1 MTTDLSASAIGG
13 VNAGTIDSAVGASGG
28 PENAYEKL
36 SREVHQM
43 QITGAIHTDW
53 LENPKGFLLK
63 PDFKR
68 KAQHVG
74 AGGKKLNSSRLLR
87 LHLPGNTY
95 RVRWFV
101 LDGMILRYFKT
112 STEEQELGAIHLTSV
127 NAVLPS
133 SVADA
138 PEHALDLVCADRIYT
153 IAGND
158 REDMVRWATVLTL
171 VLRGEYKP
179 KLMLRPESSIIR
191 GSSVIP
197 RPSAARKTALTQGSR
212 FTDANGMRM
221 TGTLTGGLGDNSD
234 SKSQGDDDV
243 KEKIITVTF
252 DQPGPLNLI
261 LRGTVDDEVMVCG
274 FLEGMGPGGELGPAE
289 ASGVIRVGDL
299 LISINNH
306 YFTNIEFQ
314 QAVDLIRAAERPLTL
329 RFSRIDFTTAPPAD
343 TTRVAEG
350 WVLSKEPSAHRY
362 RVRMLQLHGD
372 KLKLYKPSMQGGRV
386 DEPCLVIRMEQVTD
400 IRPTNDTRE
409 VVTAFTQC
417 HPKQWG
423 ITLEGSQSIFTF
435 YTKCREDM
443 VQWIDLLK
451 NSPLFSP
458 KAKRLSIPVHPVAVV
473 EFDPILEPKVV
484 LQDDVGKIGD
494 FLPTFVCHYFL
505 LLEDGKI
512 MYYVNADSAATR
524 TRPIGVL
531 RCDNIMSIVPSQV
544 TDDTADTAVDGDSSC
559 VTPSITGGTK
569 EKMMPWRLELE
580 ILAQSSVQKYR
591 RPFVMCFATQEK
603 MMKWGIAVSKEAKRL
618 TGQEYDL
625 SSISR
630 RASRSDSQT
639 YAPRNSETP
648 MTRPTISRL
657 ISNPSKYIDPN
668 VQESLRL
675 YHSLKDVTLKAAT
688 RGWFFVKKTQSV
700 GMSAYHPRFLV
711 LIDNKLMLFKYEVLE
726 EESLHSYA
734 SMLDLRNVK
743 DVREAE
749 SGFMENL
756 DFTIQLTTAGDIAWM
771 LVAESYEQKEAWLS
785 ALIWLSD
792 YYYRPADSTA
802 ATNDVKRM
810 VLNTAG
816 LMMSIPESKGSNSIA
831 SQDVNLKE
839 ADRLAVAGIAK
850 ERQSTTHTGVGTLLT
865 ADYTG
870 IGGEIQIAGKKVFA
884 AISSGIFRYYDSQS
898 DYESEWGDAIDA
910 ISLKEIEEVHSDG
923 LDLGSF
929 VVKVKGEKEVRLV
942 AESAKLAKRWML
954 VICCC
959 GDLVLK
965 KAPHADYWVSTRP
978 KEAWIWKLDRLYQVF
993 RRRYISLRNH
1003 QLIFYTEEGGR
1014 MLGMISLP
1022 CIFHLQVS
1030 KVWTRS
1036 KDEADFYQLEVS
1048 FAVPTAAEESSRTDQ
1063 IGDFYAFL
1071 LAFDTEEQLKEWA
1084 HAIYDCCTNSMS
1096 LKGNATLSPLG
1107 EIQVLPKELLKTST
1121 FDHSDDE
1128 FFATPGLPIGPIVP
1142 SKRPVSDLAVS
1153 ASEFSSSGWL
1163 YYRTS
1168 KEERLRLRYFMQ
1180 WGYELSI
1187 YKHEVLV
1194 DEATAIR
1201 YGVID
1206 CRALVDVRFAYIN
1219 SPENAVELIL
1229 GSVTSVIIIPRT
1241 DQEAVMWRNSLLG
1254 VKRAYDQL
1262 ESGKNKE
1269 DTFGTGVFISRGV
1282 TFSTHKDN
1290 EELLRLQIES
1300 AVIYSSNLQDWDGRK
1315 WIPKYFVLTSSRVLM
1330 MSLALHMYDEEPDIL
1345 GSFAI
1350 KDIVEVRACDEKEEA
1365 ETSNCKS
1372 ACVITLRPQ
1381 INATKEVIQTVPDRM
1396 IVKCDSIDHCLEWMR
1411 LLCSTNGKLELK
1423 KNAATGYWGS
1433 VNRIASL
1440 FRHQSFLATA
1450 PLSAV
1455 IATANSGAGIAS
1467 QEGERTRRMTRQ
1479 DAARKR
1485 TSELIMNRKS
1495 MMGHS

>member
-1 MTTDLSASAIGG
+1 MATDLSASAIGG
-13 VNAGTIDSAVGASGG
+13 VSAGAGDSAVGASGG

-87 LHLPGNTY
+87 LHLPGNSY

-153 IAGND
+153 VAGND

-197 RPSAARKTALTQGSR
+197 RPSAVARKTAMTQASR

-221 TGTLTGGLGDNSD
+221 TGTLMGDGD

-274 FLEGMGPGGELGPAE
+274 FQDGTGPGGELGPAE
-289 ASGVIRVGDL
+289 ASGVIR
-299 LISINNH
+299 
-306 YFTNIEFQ
+306 
-314 QAVDLIRAAERPLTL
+314 AVDLIRAAGRPLTL
-329 RFSRIDFTTAPPAD
+329 RFSRIDFNTAPPTD

-362 RVRMLQLHGD
+362 RIRMLQLQGD

-386 DEPCLVIRMEQVTD
+386 DEPCLVIRMEQVMD

-423 ITLEGSQSIFTF
+423 VTLEGSQSIFTF
-435 YTKCREDM
+435 YAKNREDM
-443 VQWIDLLK
+443 VQWVDLLK
-451 NSPLFSP
+451 NSPLFSS
-458 KAKRLSIPVHPVAVV
+458 KATRLSIPVHPVAVV
-473 EFDPILEPKVV
+473 EFDPVLEPKVV
-484 LQDDVGKIGD
+484 LQDDVGKLGD
-494 FLPTFVCHYFL
+494 LLPTFSCHCFL
-505 LLEDGKI
+505 LLEDGKM
-512 MYYVNADSAATR
+512 MYYVNADSASTR
-524 TRPIGVL
+524 TRPIGTI
-531 RCDNIMSIVPSQV
+531 RCDNIVSIVPSQV
-544 TDDTADTAVDGDSSC
+544 TDDSMYGDDSNSETSSIGG
-559 VTPSITGGTK
+559 IT
-569 EKMMPWRLELE
+569 EEMMPWRLELG
-580 ILAQSSVQKYR
+580 ILVQGSAQKYR
-591 RPFVMCFATQEK
+591 RPFIMCFATQEK
-603 MMKWGIAVSKEAKRL
+603 MMKWGIAIGKEAKRL

-630 RASRSDSQT
+630 RASRSNSQT
-639 YAPRNSETP
+639 YAPRHSETP

-668 VQESLRL
+668 VQESSRL
-675 YHSLKDVTLKAAT
+675 YRSLKDVTLKSAT
-688 RGWFFVKKTQSV
+688 RGWFFVKKPRSA
-700 GMSAYHPRFLV
+700 GLSAYHPRFLV
-711 LIDNKLMLFKYEVLE
+711 LIDNQLMFFKYEVLE

-734 SMLDLRNVK
+734 SMLDLRTIK

-749 SGFMENL
+749 SGFQENL
-756 DFTIQLTTAGDIAWM
+756 DFTIQLTTADDIVWL
-771 LVAESYEQKEAWLS
+771 LVAESYAQKEAWLS

-792 YYYRPADSTA
+792 YYYRPGDSDDGITTA
-802 ATNDVKRM
+802 MTDVKRIA
-810 VLNTAG
+810 LNTAG
-816 LMMSIPESKGSNSIA
+816 IMTSIPESEGSNSIT
-831 SQDVNLKE
+831 SQDVDPKE
-839 ADRLAVAGIAK
+839 ADRLAAAGIAK
-850 ERQSTTHTGVGTLLT
+850 ERLSTTGLGAMLT
-865 ADYTG
+865 DDFTG
-870 IGGEIQIAGKKVFA
+870 IGGEIQIAGKRVFA
-884 AISSGIFRYYDSQS
+884 AISSGVFRYYDSQS

-954 VICCC
+954 VMCCC

-965 KAPHADYWVSTRP
+965 KAPHADYWASTKP

-993 RRRYISLRNH
+993 RRRYFSLRNH
-1003 QLIFYTEEGGR
+1003 QLIFYTEQGGR

-1022 CIFHLQVS
+1022 CIFHLQMS

-1071 LAFDTEEQLKEWA
+1071 LAFDTEDQLKEWA
-1084 HAIYDCCTNSMS
+1084 NAIYDCCTNSMS

-1107 EIQVLPKELLKTST
+1107 DIQVLPKELLKTST
-1121 FDHSDDE
+1121 FDHSDDA
-1128 FFATPGLPIGPIVP
+1128 FFKTAGLPIGLTVP
-1142 SKRPVSDLAVS
+1142 SKRPVPDAAVS

-1168 KEERLRLRYFMQ
+1168 KEERIRLRYFMQ

-1187 YKHEVLV
+1187 YKHEVLA

-1206 CRALVDVRFAYIN
+1206 CRALMDVRFAYIN

-1229 GSVTSVIIIPRT
+1229 GSETSVIIIPRT
-1241 DQEAVMWRNSLLG
+1241 DQEAVMWRNSLLD
-1254 VKRAYDQL
+1254 VKRAYGQL

-1269 DTFGTGVFISRGV
+1269 DTFGTGVFISRGS

-1300 AVIYSSNLQDWDGRK
+1300 TVIYSSNLQDWDGRN

-1330 MSLALHMYDEEPDIL
+1330 MSLALHLYDEEPDIL
-1345 GSFAI
+1345 GSFST
-1350 KDIVEVRACDEKEEA
+1350 KDIVEVRACNEKEET
-1365 ETSNCKS
+1365 ETGNCKS

-1381 INATKEVIQTVPDRM
+1381 SSASGDAIQTVPDRM

-1411 LLCSTNGKLELK
+1411 LLCSSNGKLELK

-1440 FRHQSFLATA
+1440 SRHQSFLATT
-1450 PLSAV
+1450 PLSAA
-1455 IATANSGAGIAS
+1455 IAAANSGSGAS
-1467 QEGERTRRMTRQ
+1467 APGGERTRRMTRQ

-1495 MMGHS
+1495 MMGM

>member
-1 MTTDLSASAIGG
+1 MATDLSASAIGG
-13 VNAGTIDSAVGASGG
+13 VSAGAGDSAVGASGG

-87 LHLPGNTY
+87 LHLPGNSY

-153 IAGND
+153 VAGND

-197 RPSAARKTALTQGSR
+197 RPSAVARKTAMTQASR

-221 TGTLTGGLGDNSD
+221 TGTLMGDGD

-274 FLEGMGPGGELGPAE
+274 FQDGTGPGGELGPAE
-289 ASGVIRVGDL
+289 ASGVIR
-299 LISINNH
+299 
-306 YFTNIEFQ
+306 
-314 QAVDLIRAAERPLTL
+314 AVDLIRAAGRPLTL
-329 RFSRIDFTTAPPAD
+329 RFSRIDFNTAPPTD

-362 RVRMLQLHGD
+362 RIRMLQLQGD

-423 ITLEGSQSIFTF
+423 VTLEGSQSIFTF
-435 YTKCREDM
+435 YTKNREDM
-443 VQWIDLLK
+443 VQWVDLLK
-451 NSPLFSP
+451 NSPLFSS
-458 KAKRLSIPVHPVAVV
+458 KATRLSIPVHPVAVV
-473 EFDPILEPKVV
+473 EFDPVLEPKVV
-484 LQDDVGKIGD
+484 LQDDVGKLGD
-494 FLPTFVCHYFL
+494 LLPTFSCHCFL
-505 LLEDGKI
+505 LLEDGKM
-512 MYYVNADSAATR
+512 MYYVNADSASTR
-524 TRPIGVL
+524 TRPIGTI
-531 RCDNIMSIVPSQV
+531 RCDNIVSIVPSQV
-544 TDDTADTAVDGDSSC
+544 TDDSMYGDDSNSETSS
-559 VTPSITGGTK
+559 IGGIP
-569 EKMMPWRLELE
+569 EEMMPWRLELG
-580 ILAQSSVQKYR
+580 ILVQGSAQKYR
-591 RPFVMCFATQEK
+591 RPFIMCFATQEK
-603 MMKWGIAVSKEAKRL
+603 MMKWGIAIGKEAKRL

-630 RASRSDSQT
+630 RASRSNSQT
-639 YAPRNSETP
+639 YAPRHSETP

-668 VQESLRL
+668 VQESSRL
-675 YHSLKDVTLKAAT
+675 YRSLKDVTLKSAT
-688 RGWFFVKKTQSV
+688 RGWFFVKKPRSA
-700 GMSAYHPRFLV
+700 GLSAYHPRFLV
-711 LIDNKLMLFKYEVLE
+711 LIDNQLMFFKYEVLE

-734 SMLDLRNVK
+734 SMLDLRTIK

-749 SGFMENL
+749 SGFQENL
-756 DFTIQLTTAGDIAWM
+756 DFTIQLTTADDIVWL
-771 LVAESYEQKEAWLS
+771 LVAESYAQKEAWLS

-792 YYYRPADSTA
+792 YYYRPGDSDDGITTA
-802 ATNDVKRM
+802 MTDVKRIA
-810 VLNTAG
+810 LNTAG
-816 LMMSIPESKGSNSIA
+816 IMTSIPESEGSNSIT
-831 SQDVNLKE
+831 SQDVDPKE
-839 ADRLAVAGIAK
+839 ADRLAAAGIAK
-850 ERQSTTHTGVGTLLT
+850 ERLSTTGLGAMLT
-865 ADYTG
+865 DDFTG
-870 IGGEIQIAGKKVFA
+870 IGGEIQIAGRRVFA
-884 AISSGIFRYYDSQS
+884 AISSGVFRYYDSQS

-954 VICCC
+954 VMCCC

-965 KAPHADYWVSTRP
+965 KAPHADYWASTKP

-993 RRRYISLRNH
+993 RRRYFSLRNH
-1003 QLIFYTEEGGR
+1003 QLIFFTEQGGR

-1022 CIFHLQVS
+1022 CIFHLQMS

-1071 LAFDTEEQLKEWA
+1071 LAFDTEDQLKEWA
-1084 HAIYDCCTNSMS
+1084 NAIYDCCTNSMS

-1107 EIQVLPKELLKTST
+1107 DIQVLPKELLKTST
-1121 FDHSDDE
+1121 FDHSDDA
-1128 FFATPGLPIGPIVP
+1128 FFKTAGLPIGLTVP
-1142 SKRPVSDLAVS
+1142 SKRPVPDAAVS

-1168 KEERLRLRYFMQ
+1168 KEERIRLRYFMQ

-1187 YKHEVLV
+1187 YKHEVLA

-1229 GSVTSVIIIPRT
+1229 GSETSVIIIPRT
-1241 DQEAVMWRNSLLG
+1241 DQEAVMWRNSLLD
-1254 VKRAYDQL
+1254 VKRAYGQL

-1269 DTFGTGVFISRGV
+1269 DTFGTGVFISRGS

-1300 AVIYSSNLQDWDGRK
+1300 TVIYSSNLQDWDGRN

-1330 MSLALHMYDEEPDIL
+1330 MSLALHLYDEEPDIL
-1345 GSFAI
+1345 GSFST
-1350 KDIVEVRACDEKEEA
+1350 KDIVEVRACNEKEEA
-1365 ETSNCKS
+1365 ETGNCKS

-1381 INATKEVIQTVPDRM
+1381 SSASGDAIQTVPDRM

-1411 LLCSTNGKLELK
+1411 LLCSSNGKLELK

-1440 FRHQSFLATA
+1440 SRHQSFLATT
-1450 PLSAV
+1450 PLSAA
-1455 IATANSGAGIAS
+1455 IAAANSGSGAS
-1467 QEGERTRRMTRQ
+1467 APGGERTRRMTRQ

-1495 MMGHS
+1495 MMGICTDQYDILSM

>member
-1 MTTDLSASAIGG
+1 MATDLSASAIGG
-13 VNAGTIDSAVGASGG
+13 VSAGAGDSAVGASGG

-87 LHLPGNTY
+87 LHLPGNSY

-153 IAGND
+153 VAGND

-197 RPSAARKTALTQGSR
+197 RPSAVARKTAMTQASR

-221 TGTLTGGLGDNSD
+221 TGTLMGDGD

-274 FLEGMGPGGELGPAE
+274 FQDGTGPGGELGPAE

-314 QAVDLIRAAERPLTL
+314 QAVDLIRAAGRPLTL
-329 RFSRIDFTTAPPAD
+329 RFSRIDFNTAPPTD

-362 RVRMLQLHGD
+362 RIRMLQLQGD
-372 KLKLYKPSMQGGRV
+372 KLKLYKPSMQGGKV

-423 ITLEGSQSIFTF
+423 VTLEGSQSIFTF
-435 YTKCREDM
+435 YAKNREDM
-443 VQWIDLLK
+443 VQWVDLLK
-451 NSPLFSP
+451 NSPLFSS
-458 KAKRLSIPVHPVAVV
+458 KATRLSIPVHPVAVV
-473 EFDPILEPKVV
+473 EFDPVLEPKVV
-484 LQDDVGKIGD
+484 LQDDVGKLGD
-494 FLPTFVCHYFL
+494 LLPTFSCHCFL
-505 LLEDGKI
+505 LLEDGKM
-512 MYYVNADSAATR
+512 MYYVNADSASTR
-524 TRPIGVL
+524 TRPIGTI
-531 RCDNIMSIVPSQV
+531 RCDNIVSIVPSQV
-544 TDDTADTAVDGDSSC
+544 TDDSMYGDDSNSETSSIGG
-559 VTPSITGGTK
+559 IT
-569 EKMMPWRLELE
+569 EEMMPWRLELG
-580 ILAQSSVQKYR
+580 ILVQGSAQKYR
-591 RPFVMCFATQEK
+591 RPFIMCFATQEK
-603 MMKWGIAVSKEAKRL
+603 MMKWGIAIGKEAKRL

-630 RASRSDSQT
+630 RASRSNSQT
-639 YAPRNSETP
+639 YAPRHSETP

-668 VQESLRL
+668 VQESSRL
-675 YHSLKDVTLKAAT
+675 YRSLKDVTLKSAT
-688 RGWFFVKKTQSV
+688 RGWFFVKKPRSA
-700 GMSAYHPRFLV
+700 GLSAYHPRFLV
-711 LIDNKLMLFKYEVLE
+711 LIDNQLMFFKYEVLE

-734 SMLDLRNVK
+734 SMLDLRTIK

-749 SGFMENL
+749 SGFQENL
-756 DFTIQLTTAGDIAWM
+756 DFTIQLTTADDIVWL
-771 LVAESYEQKEAWLS
+771 LVAESYAQKEAWLS

-792 YYYRPADSTA
+792 YYYRPGDSDDGITTA
-802 ATNDVKRM
+802 MTDVKRIA
-810 VLNTAG
+810 LNTAG
-816 LMMSIPESKGSNSIA
+816 IMTSIPESEGSNSIT
-831 SQDVNLKE
+831 SQDVDPKE
-839 ADRLAVAGIAK
+839 ADRLAAAGMAK
-850 ERQSTTHTGVGTLLT
+850 ERLSTTGLGAMLT
-865 ADYTG
+865 DDFTG
-870 IGGEIQIAGKKVFA
+870 IGGEIQIAGRRVFA
-884 AISSGIFRYYDSQS
+884 AISSGVFRYYDSQS

-954 VICCC
+954 VMCCC

-965 KAPHADYWVSTRP
+965 KAPHADYWASTKP

-993 RRRYISLRNH
+993 RRRYFSLRNH
-1003 QLIFYTEEGGR
+1003 QLIFYTEQGGR

-1022 CIFHLQVS
+1022 CIFHLQMS

-1071 LAFDTEEQLKEWA
+1071 LAFDTEDQLKEWA
-1084 HAIYDCCTNSMS
+1084 NAIYDCCTNSMS

-1107 EIQVLPKELLKTST
+1107 DIQVLPKELLKTST
-1121 FDHSDDE
+1121 FDHSDDA
-1128 FFATPGLPIGPIVP
+1128 FFKTAGLPIGLTVP
-1142 SKRPVSDLAVS
+1142 SKRPVPDAAVS

-1168 KEERLRLRYFMQ
+1168 KEERIRLRYFMQ

-1187 YKHEVLV
+1187 YKHEVLA

-1229 GSVTSVIIIPRT
+1229 GSETSVIIIPRT
-1241 DQEAVMWRNSLLG
+1241 DQEAVMWRNSLLD
-1254 VKRAYDQL
+1254 VKRAYGQL

-1269 DTFGTGVFISRGV
+1269 DTFGTGVFISRGS

-1300 AVIYSSNLQDWDGRK
+1300 TVIYSSNLQDWDGRN

-1330 MSLALHMYDEEPDIL
+1330 MSLALHLYDEEPDIL
-1345 GSFAI
+1345 GSFST
-1350 KDIVEVRACDEKEEA
+1350 KDIVEVRACNEKEEA
-1365 ETSNCKS
+1365 ETGNCKS

-1381 INATKEVIQTVPDRM
+1381 SSASGDAIQTVPDRM

-1411 LLCSTNGKLELK
+1411 LLCSSNGKLELK

-1440 FRHQSFLATA
+1440 SRHQSFLATT
-1450 PLSAV
+1450 PLSAA
-1455 IATANSGAGIAS
+1455 IAAANSGSGAS
-1467 QEGERTRRMTRQ
+1467 APGGERTRRMTRQ

-1495 MMGHS
+1495 MMGM

>member
-1 MTTDLSASAIGG
+1 MATDLSASAIGG
-13 VNAGTIDSAVGASGG
+13 VSAGAGDSAVGASGG

-153 IAGND
+153 VAGND

-179 KLMLRPESSIIR
+179 KLMLRPESAIIR

-197 RPSAARKTALTQGSR
+197 RPSAVARKTAMTQGSR

-221 TGTLTGGLGDNSD
+221 TGTLTGGMGDGD
-234 SKSQGDDDV
+234 SKSQGDDDL

-274 FLEGMGPGGELGPAE
+274 FQDGAGHGGELGPAE

-314 QAVDLIRAAERPLTL
+314 QAVELIRATGRPLTL
-329 RFSRIDFTTAPPAD
+329 RFSRVDFHTAPPAD

-362 RVRMLQLHGD
+362 RIRMLQLQGD

-423 ITLEGSQSIFTF
+423 VTLEGSQSIFTF
-435 YTKCREDM
+435 YTKNRDDM
-443 VQWIDLLK
+443 VQWVDLLK
-451 NSPLFSP
+451 NSPLFSS
-458 KAKRLSIPVHPVAVV
+458 KATRLSIPVHPVTVV
-473 EFDPILEPKVV
+473 EFDPVLEPKVV
-484 LQDDVGKIGD
+484 LQDDVGKLGD
-494 FLPTFVCHYFL
+494 LLPTFSCHNFL
-505 LLEDGKI
+505 LLEDGKM
-512 MYYVNADSAATR
+512 MYYVNAESAATR
-524 TRPIGVL
+524 TRPIGVI
-531 RCDNIMSIVPSQV
+531 RCDNIVSIIPSQV
-544 TDDTADTAVDGDSSC
+544 TDDTVSDDDSNSDTLSSAGG
-559 VTPSITGGTK
+559 IT
-569 EKMMPWRLELE
+569 EEMMPWRLELG
-580 ILAQSSVQKYR
+580 ILVQGSVQKYR
-591 RPFVMCFATQEK
+591 RPFIMCFVAQEI
-603 MMKWGIAVSKEAKRL
+603 MMKWGIAIGKEAKRL

-630 RASRSDSQT
+630 RASRSNSQT
-639 YAPRNSETP
+639 YAPRHSETP

-657 ISNPSKYIDPN
+657 ISNPSKYIDSKIE
-668 VQESLRL
+668 ESSRL
-675 YHSLKDVTLKAAT
+675 YRSLKDVTLKSAT
-688 RGWFFVKKTQSV
+688 RGWFFVKKPRSV
-700 GMSAYHPRFLV
+700 GLTAYHPRFLV
-711 LIDNKLMLFKYEVLE
+711 LIDNQLMLFKYEVLE

-734 SMLDLRNVK
+734 SMLDLRNIK

-749 SGFMENL
+749 SGFQENL
-756 DFTIQLTTAGDIAWM
+756 DFTIQLTTTDDTVWQ
-771 LVAESYEQKEAWLS
+771 LVAESYAQKEAWLS

-792 YYYRPADSTA
+792 YYYRPADSEEDTTPA
-802 ATNDVKRM
+802 ISDAKRIA
-810 VLNTAG
+810 LNTAG
-816 LMMSIPESKGSNSIA
+816 IMLTIPESEGSNSIT
-831 SQDVNLKE
+831 SQDVDPSE
-839 ADRLAVAGIAK
+839 TDRLAAAGIAK
-850 ERQSTTHTGVGTLLT
+850 ERLSTTGLGAMLT
-865 ADYTG
+865 DDFTG
-870 IGGEIQIAGKKVFA
+870 IGGEIQIAGRRVFA
-884 AISSGIFRYYDSQS
+884 AISSGVFRYYASQS

-954 VICCC
+954 VMCCC
-959 GDLVLK
+959 GDLILK
-965 KAPHADYWVSTRP
+965 KAPHADYWASTKP

-993 RRRYISLRNH
+993 RRRYFSLRNH
-1003 QLIFYTEEGGR
+1003 QLIFYTEQGGR

-1022 CIFHLQVS
+1022 CIFHLQMS

-1071 LAFDTEEQLKEWA
+1071 LAFDTEEQLNEWA
-1084 HAIYDCCTNSMS
+1084 NAIYDCCTNSMS

-1107 EIQVLPKELLKTST
+1107 DIQVLPKELLKTST
-1121 FDHSDDE
+1121 FDHSDDS
-1128 FFATPGLPIGPIVP
+1128 FFKTSGLPIGPTVP
-1142 SKRPVSDLAVS
+1142 SKRPVPDAAVS

-1168 KEERLRLRYFMQ
+1168 NEERIRLRYFMQ

-1187 YKHEVLV
+1187 YKHEVLA

-1229 GSVTSVIIIPRT
+1229 GSETSVIIIPRT
-1241 DQEAVMWRNSLLG
+1241 DQEAVMWRNSLLD
-1254 VKRAYDQL
+1254 VKRAYGQL

-1269 DTFGTGVFISRGV
+1269 DTFGTGVFISRGS

-1300 AVIYSSNLQDWDGRK
+1300 TVIYSSNLQDWDGRK

-1330 MSLALHMYDEEPDIL
+1330 MSLALHLYDEEPDIL
-1345 GSFAI
+1345 GSFAT
-1350 KDIVEVRACDEKEEA
+1350 KDIVEVRACNEKEEA
-1365 ETSNCKS
+1365 ETGNCKS
-1372 ACVITLRPQ
+1372 SCVITLRPQ
-1381 INATKEVIQTVPDRM
+1381 TNAGDVVQVVPDRM

-1411 LLCSTNGKLELK
+1411 LLCSSNGKLELK

-1440 FRHQSFLATA
+1440 SRHQSFLATA
-1450 PLSAV
+1450 PLSAA
-1455 IATANSGAGIAS
+1455 IAAASSGSNAS
-1467 QEGERTRRMTRQ
+1467 SAHGGERTRRMTRQ

-1495 MMGHS
+1495 MMGM

>member
-1 MTTDLSASAIGG
+1 MATDMSASAIGG
-13 VNAGTIDSAVGASGG
+13 VSAGTGDLAAGNSGR

-74 AGGKKLNSSRLLR
+74 AGGKKLNSSRVLR
-87 LHLPGNTY
+87 LHLPGNSY

-153 IAGND
+153 VAGND

-191 GSSVIP
+191 GSSMIP
-197 RPSAARKTALTQGSR
+197 RPSAVARKTALTQASR

-221 TGTLTGGLGDNSD
+221 TGTLIGDGD
-234 SKSQGDDDV
+234 SKNQGDDDV

-252 DQPGPLNLI
+252 DQPGPLHLI

-274 FLEGMGPGGELGPAE
+274 FQDGSGSNELGPAE
-289 ASGVIRVGDL
+289 ASGVIRVGDH

-314 QAVDLIRAAERPLTL
+314 QAVDLIRAAGRPLTL
-329 RFSRIDFTTAPPAD
+329 RFSRVDFQTASSAD
-343 TTRVAEG
+343 TSRVAEG

-362 RVRMLQLHGD
+362 RIRMLQLQDD
-372 KLKLYKPSMQGGRV
+372 KVKLYKPSMQGGRV

-400 IRPTNDTRE
+400 IRPTNDMRE
-409 VVTAFTQC
+409 VVTACTQC

-423 ITLEGSQSIFTF
+423 VTLEGSQSIFTF
-435 YTKCREDM
+435 YTRNRDDM
-443 VQWIDLLK
+443 AQWVDLLK
-451 NSPLFSP
+451 NSPLFSQ
-458 KAKRLSIPVHPVAVV
+458 KSTRLSIPVHPVAVV
-473 EFDPILEPKVV
+473 EFDPVLEPKVV
-484 LQDDVGKIGD
+484 LQDDVGKVGD
-494 FLPTFVCHYFL
+494 LLPTFSRLRFL
-505 LLEDGKI
+505 LLEDGKM
-512 MYYVNADSAATR
+512 MYYVNEKSAATR
-524 TRPIGVL
+524 TRPIGTI
-531 RCDNIMSIVPSQV
+531 RCDNIVSIVPSQV
-544 TDDTADTAVDGDSSC
+544 TEHTSQKSAPTSKI
-559 VTPSITGGTK
+559 PSNEELT
-569 EKMMPWRLELE
+569 EKMMPWRLELG
-580 ILAQSSVQKYR
+580 ILVQTSSQKYR
-591 RPFVMCFATQEK
+591 RPFVMCFSTQEK
-603 MMKWGIAVSKEAKRL
+603 MMKWGVSISKEAKRL

-630 RASRSDSQT
+630 RASRSNSQT
-639 YAPRNSETP
+639 FASRQYETP

-657 ISNPSKYIDPN
+657 ILNPAKYTDPN
-668 VQESLRL
+668 VLESSRL
-675 YHSLKDVTLKAAT
+675 YRSLKDVTLKAAT
-688 RGWFFVKKTQSV
+688 RGWFFVKKPRSV
-700 GMSAYHPRFLV
+700 GLSAYHPRFLV
-711 LIDNKLMLFKYEVLE
+711 LIDNQLMFFKYEVLE

-749 SGFMENL
+749 SGFQENL
-756 DFTIQLTTAGDIAWM
+756 DFSIQLSTANGILWM

-792 YYYRPADSTA
+792 YYYRASDNDDDNTTA
-802 ATNDVKRM
+802 MGDAKRIAQNTTGIM
-810 VLNTAG
+810 VT
-816 LMMSIPESKGSNSIA
+816 IPEFERPDAIS
-831 SQDVNLKE
+831 SQDVESKE
-839 ADRLAVAGIAK
+839 ADRFAAAG
-850 ERQSTTHTGVGTLLT
+850 LT
-865 ADYTG
+865 KDRMSITNFGAMLSDDFTG
-870 IGGEIQIAGKKVFA
+870 IGGEIQIAGKRVYA
-884 AISSGIFRYYDSQS
+884 AISSGVFRYYESQS
-898 DYESEWGDAIDA
+898 DFESEWGDAIDA
-910 ISLKEIEEVHSDG
+910 ISLKEIEEVHSEG

-929 VVKVKGEKEVRLV
+929 VVKVHGEKEVRMI
-942 AESAKLAKRWML
+942 AENAKLAKRWML
-954 VICCC
+954 VMCCC

-965 KAPHADYWVSTRP
+965 KAPHADYYASTKP
-978 KEAWIWKLDRLYQVF
+978 KEAWIWKLDRLYQIF
-993 RRRYISLRNH
+993 RRRYFSLRNH
-1003 QLIFYTEEGGR
+1003 QIVFFTEQGGR
-1014 MLGMISLP
+1014 MLGVISLP
-1022 CIFHLQVS
+1022 CIFHLQMS

-1048 FAVPTAAEESSRTDQ
+1048 FAVPTMAEESSRTDQ

-1071 LAFDTEEQLKEWA
+1071 LAFDTEDQLKEWA
-1084 HAIYDCCTNSMS
+1084 NAIYDCCTNSMS
-1096 LKGNATLSPLG
+1096 LKGNATLTPLG

-1121 FDHSDDE
+1121 FDHSDDD
-1128 FFATPGLPIGPIVP
+1128 FFKTTVLPTSSTVP
-1142 SKRPVSDLAVS
+1142 RSVPKTTVS
-1153 ASEFSSSGWL
+1153 ANGFSSSGWL

-1168 KEERLRLRYFMQ
+1168 KEERIRLRYFMQ

-1187 YKHEVLV
+1187 FKHEVLA
-1194 DEATAIR
+1194 DEVTSIR

-1229 GSVTSVIIIPRT
+1229 GSKTSVMIIPRT
-1241 DQEAVMWRNSLLG
+1241 DQEAVMWRNSLLD
-1254 VKRAYDQL
+1254 VKRAYGTL

-1269 DTFGTGVFISRGV
+1269 DAFGSGVFISRGS
-1282 TFSTHKDN
+1282 TFSTNKDN
-1290 EELLRLQIES
+1290 EELLRSQIES
-1300 AVIYSSNLQDWDGRK
+1300 TVIYSSNLQDWDGRN
-1315 WIPKYFVLTSSRVLM
+1315 WIPKYFVLTSSRVLI
-1330 MSLALHMYDEEPDIL
+1330 MSLALHLYDEEPDIL
-1345 GSFAI
+1345 GSFAT
-1350 KDIVEVRACDEKEEA
+1350 KDIVEVRACNESEEA
-1365 ETSNCKS
+1365 ETGRCKS
-1372 ACVITLRPQ
+1372 AFVVMLRPRS
-1381 INATKEVIQTVPDRM
+1381 NAAGPDRM
-1396 IVKCDSIDHCLEWMR
+1396 VVKCDSIDHCLEWMR
-1411 LLCSTNGKLELK
+1411 LLCSSNGKLELK
-1423 KNAATGYWGS
+1423 KNAATGNWGS

-1440 FRHQSFLATA
+1440 SRHQSFLATA
-1450 PLSAV
+1450 PLSAA
-1455 IATANSGAGIAS
+1455 IAAANSTSGTSNHA
-1467 QEGERTRRMTRQ
+1467 RRMTRQ

-1495 MMGHS
+1495 MMGM

>member
-1 MTTDLSASAIGG
+1 MATDLSASAIGG
-13 VNAGTIDSAVGASGG
+13 VGDSAAGASGG

-153 IAGND
+153 VAGND
-158 REDMVRWATVLTL
+158 REDM
-171 VLRGEYKP
+171 LRGEYKP
-179 KLMLRPESSIIR
+179 KLMLRPESAIIR

-197 RPSAARKTALTQGSR
+197 RPSAVARKTAMTQASR

-221 TGTLTGGLGDNSD
+221 TGTLTGGIGDGD
-234 SKSQGDDDV
+234 PKSQGDDDV

-274 FLEGMGPGGELGPAE
+274 FQDGSGPGGELGPAE

-314 QAVDLIRAAERPLTL
+314 QAVDLIRAAGRPLTL
-329 RFSRIDFTTAPPAD
+329 RFSRVDFHTAPPAD

-423 ITLEGSQSIFTF
+423 VTLEGSQSIFTF
-435 YTKCREDM
+435 YTKNREDM
-443 VQWIDLLK
+443 VQWVDLLK

-458 KAKRLSIPVHPVAVV
+458 KATRLSIPVHPVAVV
-473 EFDPILEPKVV
+473 EFDPVLEPKVV
-484 LQDDVGKIGD
+484 LQDDVGKLGD
-494 FLPTFVCHYFL
+494 LLSTFSCHYFL
-505 LLEDGKI
+505 LLEDGK
-512 MYYVNADSAATR
+512 MLYYVNADSAATR
-524 TRPIGVL
+524 MRPIGTL
-531 RCDNIMSIVPSQV
+531 RCDNIVSIVPSQV
-544 TDDTADTAVDGDSSC
+544 TDDTIGGDDSNSETSSNGG
-559 VTPSITGGTK
+559 VT
-569 EKMMPWRLELE
+569 EEMMPWRLELG
-580 ILAQSSVQKYR
+580 ILVQGSAQKYR
-591 RPFVMCFATQEK
+591 RPFIMCFASQEK
-603 MMKWGIAVSKEAKRL
+603 MMKWGIAIGKEAKRL

-630 RASRSDSQT
+630 RASRSNSQT
-639 YAPRNSETP
+639 YAPRHSETP

-657 ISNPSKYIDPN
+657 ISNPTKYIDPN
-668 VQESLRL
+668 VQEYSRL
-675 YHSLKDVTLKAAT
+675 YRSLKDVTVKAAT
-688 RGWFFVKKTQSV
+688 RGWFFVKKPRSV
-700 GMSAYHPRFLV
+700 GLGAYHPRFLV
-711 LIDNKLMLFKYEVLE
+711 LIDYQLMLFKYEVLE

-734 SMLDLRNVK
+734 SMLDLRNIK
-743 DVREAE
+743 DVREAD
-749 SGFMENL
+749 SGFQENL
-756 DFTIQLTTAGDIAWM
+756 DFTIQLTTADDIIWM
-771 LVAESYEQKEAWLS
+771 LVAESYAQKEAWLS

-792 YYYRPADSTA
+792 YYYRPGD
-802 ATNDVKRM
+802 NDDDITPAITDAKRIA
-810 VLNTAG
+810 LNTAG
-816 LMMSIPESKGSNSIA
+816 IMMSIPETEGSNSIT
-831 SQDVNLKE
+831 SQDIDPKE
-839 ADRLAVAGIAK
+839 ADRLAAAGIAK
-850 ERQSTTHTGVGTLLT
+850 ERLSTTGLGALLT
-865 ADYTG
+865 DDFTG

-884 AISSGIFRYYDSQS
+884 AISSGVFRYYASQS

-929 VVKVKGEKEVRLV
+929 VVKVKGEKE
-942 AESAKLAKRWML
+942 
-954 VICCC
+954 
-959 GDLVLK
+959 
-965 KAPHADYWVSTRP
+965 KAPHAEYWASTQP

-993 RRRYISLRNH
+993 RRRYFSLRNH
-1003 QLIFYTEEGGR
+1003 QLIFYTEQGGR

-1022 CIFHLQVS
+1022 CIFHLQMS

-1084 HAIYDCCTNSMS
+1084 YAIYDCCTNSMS

-1121 FDHSDDE
+1121 FDHSDDA
-1128 FFATPGLPIGPIVP
+1128 FFKTAGLPIGPTVP
-1142 SKRPVSDLAVS
+1142 SKRPVPDAAVS

-1168 KEERLRLRYFMQ
+1168 KEERIRLRYFMQ

-1187 YKHEVLV
+1187 YKHEVLA

-1229 GSVTSVIIIPRT
+1229 GSETSVIIIPRT
-1241 DQEAVMWRNSLLG
+1241 DQEAVMWRNSLLD
-1254 VKRAYDQL
+1254 VKRAYGQL

-1269 DTFGTGVFISRGV
+1269 DTFGTGVFISRGS

-1300 AVIYSSNLQDWDGRK
+1300 TVIYSSNLQDWDGRK

-1330 MSLALHMYDEEPDIL
+1330 MSLALHLYDEEPDIL
-1345 GSFAI
+1345 GSFST
-1350 KDIVEVRACDEKEEA
+1350 KDIMEVRACNDKEEA
-1365 ETSNCKS
+1365 ETGNCKS

-1381 INATKEVIQTVPDRM
+1381 SSSAGDVIQAVSDRM
-1396 IVKCDSIDHCLEWMR
+1396 IVRCDSIDHCLEWMR
-1411 LLCSTNGKLELK
+1411 LLCSSNGKLELK

-1440 FRHQSFLATA
+1440 SRHQSFLATA
-1450 PLSAV
+1450 PLSAA
-1455 IATANSGAGIAS
+1455 IAAANSGSSAS
-1467 QEGERTRRMTRQ
+1467 TQGGERTRRMTRQ

-1495 MMGHS
+1495 MMGYP

>member
-1 MTTDLSASAIGG
+1 
-13 VNAGTIDSAVGASGG
+13 
-28 PENAYEKL
+28 
-36 SREVHQM
+36 M

-153 IAGND
+153 VAGND

-197 RPSAARKTALTQGSR
+197 RPSAVARKTAMTQASR

-221 TGTLTGGLGDNSD
+221 TGTLMGDSGD
-234 SKSQGDDDV
+234 TKSQGEDDV

-274 FLEGMGPGGELGPAE
+274 FQDGTGPGGELGPAE
-289 ASGVIRVGDL
+289 ASGVIHVGDL
-299 LISINNH
+299 LISVNNH

-314 QAVDLIRAAERPLTL
+314 QAVDLIRAAGRPLTL
-329 RFSRIDFTTAPPAD
+329 RFSRVDFNTVPHVD

-362 RVRMLQLHGD
+362 RIRMLQLQGD

-409 VVTAFTQC
+409 VVSAFTQC

-423 ITLEGSQSIFTF
+423 VTLEGSQSIFTF
-435 YTKCREDM
+435 YTKNREDM
-443 VQWIDLLK
+443 VQWVDLLK
-451 NSPLFSP
+451 NSPLFSS
-458 KAKRLSIPVHPVAVV
+458 KATRLSIPVHPVAVV
-473 EFDPILEPKVV
+473 EFDPVLDPSVV
-484 LQDDVGKIGD
+484 LQDDVGKLGD
-494 FLPTFVCHYFL
+494 LLPTFSCHYFL
-505 LLEDGKI
+505 LLEDGKM

-524 TRPIGVL
+524 TRPIGTI
-531 RCDNIMSIVPSQV
+531 RCDNIVSIVPSQV
-544 TDDTADTAVDGDSSC
+544 TDDTVAGDDSNSETSSIGG
-559 VTPSITGGTK
+559 VT
-569 EKMMPWRLELE
+569 EEMMPWRLELG
-580 ILAQSSVQKYR
+580 ILIQGSVQKYR
-591 RPFVMCFATQEK
+591 RPFIMCFATQEK
-603 MMKWGIAVSKEAKRL
+603 MMKWGIAIGKEAKRL

-630 RASRSDSQT
+630 RASRSNSQT
-639 YAPRNSETP
+639 YAPRHSETP

-668 VQESLRL
+668 VQESSRL
-675 YHSLKDVTLKAAT
+675 HRSLKDVTLKAAT
-688 RGWFFVKKTQSV
+688 RGWFLVKKPRSV

-711 LIDNKLMLFKYEVLE
+711 LIDNKLMLFKYE
-726 EESLHSYA
+726 
-734 SMLDLRNVK
+734 
-743 DVREAE
+743 
-749 SGFMENL
+749 ENL
-756 DFTIQLTTAGDIAWM
+756 DFTIQLSTADDIVWM
-771 LVAESYEQKEAWLS
+771 LVAESYAQKETWLS
-785 ALIWLSD
+785 VLIWLSD
-792 YYYRPADSTA
+792 YYYRPDDGDDDVTP
-802 ATNDVKRM
+802 TFNDAKRIQ
-810 VLNTAG
+810 LTTAG
-816 LMMSIPESKGSNSIA
+816 LMMSIPESEGSNSIT
-831 SQDVNLKE
+831 SQDVDPTE
-839 ADRLAVAGIAK
+839 ERLTAAGIAK
-850 ERQSTTHTGVGTLLT
+850 ERLSTTGLGALLT
-865 ADYTG
+865 DDFTG
-870 IGGEIQIAGKKVFA
+870 IGGEIQIAGRRVFA
-884 AISSGIFRYYDSQS
+884 AISSGVFRYYDSQS

-910 ISLKEIEEVHSDG
+910 ISLEEIEEVHSDG

-942 AESAKLAKRWML
+942 AESGKLAKRWML
-954 VICCC
+954 VMCCC
-959 GDLVLK
+959 GDLILK
-965 KAPHADYWVSTRP
+965 KAPHADYWASTKP

-1003 QLIFYTEEGGR
+1003 QLIFYTDKGGR

-1022 CIFHLQVS
+1022 CIFHLQMS

-1048 FAVPTAAEESSRTDQ
+1048 FAVPTAAEENSRTDQ

-1071 LAFDTEEQLKEWA
+1071 LAFDTEEQLNEWA

-1107 EIQVLPKELLKTST
+1107 DIQVLPKELLKTST
-1121 FDHSDDE
+1121 FDHSDDA
-1128 FFATPGLPIGPIVP
+1128 FFKTAGLPIGPAVP
-1142 SKRPVSDLAVS
+1142 SKRPVPDAALSTTSS
-1153 ASEFSSSGWL
+1153 AFSSSGWL

-1168 KEERLRLRYFMQ
+1168 KEERIRLRYFMQ

-1187 YKHEVLV
+1187 YKHEVLA

-1229 GSVTSVIIIPRT
+1229 GSETSVIIIPRT
-1241 DQEAVMWRNSLLG
+1241 DQEAVMWRNSLLD
-1254 VKRAYDQL
+1254 VKRAYGQL

-1269 DTFGTGVFISRGV
+1269 DTFGTGVFISRGS

-1330 MSLALHMYDEEPDIL
+1330 MSLALHMYDEDPDIL
-1345 GSFAI
+1345 GSFAT
-1350 KDIVEVRACDEKEEA
+1350 KDIVEIRACNEKEEA
-1365 ETSNCKS
+1365 ETGTGKS

-1381 INATKEVIQTVPDRM
+1381 SNAGGDVIQIVPDRM
-1396 IVKCDSIDHCLEWMR
+1396 IVNCDSIDHCLEWMR
-1411 LLCSTNGKLELK
+1411 LLCSSNGKLELK

-1440 FRHQSFLATA
+1440 SRHQSFLATA
-1450 PLSAV
+1450 PLSAA
-1455 IATANSGAGIAS
+1455 IAAANSGSAVSAHG
-1467 QEGERTRRMTRQ
+1467 GERTRRMTRQ

-1495 MMGHS
+1495 MMGM

>member
-1 MTTDLSASAIGG
+1 MATDLSASAIGG
-13 VNAGTIDSAVGASGG
+13 VSAGAGDSAVGASGG

-87 LHLPGNTY
+87 LHLPGNSY

-153 IAGND
+153 VAGND

-197 RPSAARKTALTQGSR
+197 RPSAVARKTAMTQASR

-221 TGTLTGGLGDNSD
+221 TGTLMGDGD

-274 FLEGMGPGGELGPAE
+274 FQDGTGPGGELGPAE

-314 QAVDLIRAAERPLTL
+314 QAVDLIRAAGRPLTL
-329 RFSRIDFTTAPPAD
+329 RFSRIDFNTAPPTD

-362 RVRMLQLHGD
+362 RIRMLQLQGD

-423 ITLEGSQSIFTF
+423 VTLEGSQSIFTF
-435 YTKCREDM
+435 YTKNREDM
-443 VQWIDLLK
+443 VQWVDLLK
-451 NSPLFSP
+451 NSPLFSS
-458 KAKRLSIPVHPVAVV
+458 KATRLSIPVHPVAVV
-473 EFDPILEPKVV
+473 EFDPVLEPKVV
-484 LQDDVGKIGD
+484 LQDDVGKLGD
-494 FLPTFVCHYFL
+494 LLPTFSCHCFL
-505 LLEDGKI
+505 LLEDGKM
-512 MYYVNADSAATR
+512 MYYVNADSASTR
-524 TRPIGVL
+524 TRPIGTI
-531 RCDNIMSIVPSQV
+531 RCDNIVSIVPSQV
-544 TDDTADTAVDGDSSC
+544 TDDSMYGDDSNSETSS
-559 VTPSITGGTK
+559 IGGIP
-569 EKMMPWRLELE
+569 EEMMPWRLELG
-580 ILAQSSVQKYR
+580 ILVQGSAQKYR
-591 RPFVMCFATQEK
+591 RPFIMCFATQEK
-603 MMKWGIAVSKEAKRL
+603 MMKWGIAIGKEAKRL

-630 RASRSDSQT
+630 RASRSNSQT
-639 YAPRNSETP
+639 YAPRHSETP

-668 VQESLRL
+668 VQESSRL
-675 YHSLKDVTLKAAT
+675 YRSLKDVTLKSAT
-688 RGWFFVKKTQSV
+688 RGWFFVKKPRSA
-700 GMSAYHPRFLV
+700 GLSAYHPRFLV
-711 LIDNKLMLFKYEVLE
+711 LIDNQLMFFKYEVLE

-734 SMLDLRNVK
+734 SMLDLRTIK

-749 SGFMENL
+749 SGFQENL
-756 DFTIQLTTAGDIAWM
+756 DFTIQLTTADDIVWL
-771 LVAESYEQKEAWLS
+771 LVAESYAQKEAWLS

-792 YYYRPADSTA
+792 YYYRPGIMT
-802 ATNDVKRM
+802 
-810 VLNTAG
+810 
-816 LMMSIPESKGSNSIA
+816 SIPESEGSNSIT
-831 SQDVNLKE
+831 SQDVDPKE
-839 ADRLAVAGIAK
+839 ADRLAAAGIAK
-850 ERQSTTHTGVGTLLT
+850 ERLSTTGLGAMLT
-865 ADYTG
+865 DDFTG
-870 IGGEIQIAGKKVFA
+870 IGGEIQIAGRRVFA
-884 AISSGIFRYYDSQS
+884 AISSGVFRYYDSQS

-954 VICCC
+954 VMCCC

-965 KAPHADYWVSTRP
+965 KAPHADYWASTKP

-993 RRRYISLRNH
+993 RRRYFSLRNH
-1003 QLIFYTEEGGR
+1003 QLIFFTEQGGR

-1022 CIFHLQVS
+1022 CIFHLQMS

-1071 LAFDTEEQLKEWA
+1071 LAFDTEDQLKEWA
-1084 HAIYDCCTNSMS
+1084 NAIYDCCTNSMS

-1107 EIQVLPKELLKTST
+1107 DIQVLPKELLKTST
-1121 FDHSDDE
+1121 FDHSDDA
-1128 FFATPGLPIGPIVP
+1128 FFKTAGLPIGLTVP
-1142 SKRPVSDLAVS
+1142 SKRPVPDAAVS

-1168 KEERLRLRYFMQ
+1168 KEERIRLRYFMQ

-1187 YKHEVLV
+1187 YKHEVLA

-1229 GSVTSVIIIPRT
+1229 GSETSVIIIPRT
-1241 DQEAVMWRNSLLG
+1241 DQEAVMWRNSLLD
-1254 VKRAYDQL
+1254 VKRAYGQL

-1269 DTFGTGVFISRGV
+1269 DTFGTGVFISRGS

-1300 AVIYSSNLQDWDGRK
+1300 TVIYSSNLQDWDGRN

-1330 MSLALHMYDEEPDIL
+1330 MSLALHLYDEEPDIL
-1345 GSFAI
+1345 GSFST
-1350 KDIVEVRACDEKEEA
+1350 KDIVEVRACNEKEEA
-1365 ETSNCKS
+1365 ETGNCKS

-1381 INATKEVIQTVPDRM
+1381 SSASGDAIQTVPDRM

-1411 LLCSTNGKLELK
+1411 LLCSSNGKLELK

-1440 FRHQSFLATA
+1440 SRHQSFLATT
-1450 PLSAV
+1450 PLSAA
-1455 IATANSGAGIAS
+1455 IAAANSGSGAS
-1467 QEGERTRRMTRQ
+1467 APGGERTRRMTRQ

-1495 MMGHS
+1495 MMGICTDQYDILSM

>member
-1 MTTDLSASAIGG
+1 MATDMSASAIGG
-13 VNAGTIDSAVGASGG
+13 VSAGTGDSTVGASGR

-74 AGGKKLNSSRLLR
+74 AGGKKLNSSRVLR

-153 IAGND
+153 VAGND

-197 RPSAARKTALTQGSR
+197 RPSAVAKKTALTQASR

-221 TGTLTGGLGDNSD
+221 TGTLTGDGDA
-234 SKSQGDDDV
+234 KSQGDDDV

-252 DQPGPLNLI
+252 DQPGPLHLI

-274 FLEGMGPGGELGPAE
+274 FQDGTGSSELGPAE
-289 ASGVIRVGDL
+289 ASNVIRVGDH

-314 QAVDLIRAAERPLTL
+314 QAVDLIRGAGRPLTL
-329 RFSRIDFTTAPPAD
+329 RFSRVDFQKTSSAD
-343 TTRVAEG
+343 TSRVAEG
-350 WVLSKEPSAHRY
+350 WVLSKESSAHRY
-362 RVRMLQLHGD
+362 RIRMLQLQDD
-372 KLKLYKPSMQGGRV
+372 KVKLYKPSMQGGRV

-400 IRPTNDTRE
+400 IRPTNDMRE
-409 VVTAFTQC
+409 VVSAFTQC

-423 ITLEGSQSIFTF
+423 VTLEGSQSIFTF
-435 YTKCREDM
+435 YTKNRDDM
-443 VQWIDLLK
+443 VQWVDLLK

-458 KAKRLSIPVHPVAVV
+458 KATRLSIPVHPVALV
-473 EFDPILEPKVV
+473 EFDPVFEPKVV
-484 LQDDVGKIGD
+484 LQNDVGKLGD
-494 FLPTFVCHYFL
+494 LLQTFSCHYFL
-505 LLEDGKI
+505 LLEDGKM
-512 MYYVNADSAATR
+512 MYYVNASAAAIR
-524 TRPIGVL
+524 TRPIGTI
-531 RCDNIMSIVPSQV
+531 RCDNIVSIVPSQV
-544 TDDTADTAVDGDSSC
+544 TEDSLRNNDATLAVSSSDGL
-559 VTPSITGGTK
+559 T
-569 EKMMPWRLELE
+569 ENMMPWRLELG
-580 ILAQSSVQKYR
+580 ILIQGSSQKYR
-591 RPFVMCFATQEK
+591 RPFIMCFSTQEM
-603 MMKWGIAVSKEAKRL
+603 MMKWGIAIGKEAKRL

-630 RASRSDSQT
+630 RASRSNSLM
-639 YAPRNSETP
+639 YASRQSEMP

-657 ISNPSKYIDPN
+657 ISNPAKYVDPN
-668 VQESLRL
+668 VLESSRL
-675 YHSLKDVTLKAAT
+675 YRSLKDVTLRAAT
-688 RGWFFVKKTQSV
+688 RGWFFVKKPRSV
-700 GMSAYHPRFLV
+700 GLSAYHPRFLV
-711 LIDNKLMLFKYEVLE
+711 LIDNQLMFFKYEVLE

-734 SMLDLRNVK
+734 SMLDLRNIK

-749 SGFMENL
+749 SGFQENL
-756 DFTIQLTTAGDIAWM
+756 DFTIQLSTANGILWM
-771 LVAESYEQKEAWLS
+771 LVAENYAQKEAWLS

-792 YYYRPADSTA
+792 YYYRAVDSDDGITTA
-802 ATNDVKRM
+802 ISDAKRIA
-810 VLNTAG
+810 LNTAG
-816 LMMSIPESKGSNSIA
+816 IMVPISEFERPNSIT
-831 SQDVNLKE
+831 SQDVDSKE
-839 ADRLAVAGIAK
+839 ADRLATAGITK
-850 ERQSTTHTGVGTLLT
+850 ERISATSFSAMLT
-865 ADYTG
+865 DDFTG
-870 IGGEIQIAGKKVFA
+870 IGGDIQIAGKRVFA
-884 AISSGIFRYYDSQS
+884 AISSGVFRYYESQS

-910 ISLKEIEEVHSDG
+910 ISLKDIEEVHSDG

-929 VVKVKGEKEVRLV
+929 VVKVNGEKEVRMV
-942 AESAKLAKRWML
+942 AESVKLAKRWML
-954 VICCC
+954 VMCCC

-965 KAPHADYWVSTRP
+965 KVPHADYWASTKP
-978 KEAWIWKLDRLYQVF
+978 KEAWIWKLDRLYQIF
-993 RRRYISLRNH
+993 RRRYFSLRNH
-1003 QLIFYTEEGGR
+1003 QLVFYTGQGGR

-1022 CIFHLQVS
+1022 CIFHLQMS

-1071 LAFDTEEQLKEWA
+1071 LAFDTEKQLKEWA
-1084 HAIYDCCTNSMS
+1084 SAIYDCCTNSMS

-1107 EIQVLPKELLKTST
+1107 DIQVLPKELLKTST
-1121 FDHSDDE
+1121 FDHSDDA
-1128 FFATPGLPIGPIVP
+1128 FFETTGLPVDSTIPRSIP
-1142 SKRPVSDLAVS
+1142 KATTPTN
-1153 ASEFSSSGWL
+1153 EFSSSGWL

-1168 KEERLRLRYFMQ
+1168 KEERIRLRYFMQ

-1187 YKHEVLV
+1187 FKHEVLA
-1194 DEATAIR
+1194 DEVTAIR

-1229 GSVTSVIIIPRT
+1229 GSKTSVIIIPRT
-1241 DQEAVMWRNSLLG
+1241 DQEAVMWRNSLLD
-1254 VKRAYDQL
+1254 VKRAYGTL
-1262 ESGKNKE
+1262 ECGKNKE
-1269 DTFGTGVFISRGV
+1269 DTFGSGVFISHGS
-1282 TFSTHKDN
+1282 TFSAHRDN
-1290 EELLRLQIES
+1290 EDLLRSQIES
-1300 AVIYSSNLQDWDGRK
+1300 TVIYSSNLQDWDGRN
-1315 WIPKYFVLTSSRVLM
+1315 WIPKYFVLTSSRVLI
-1330 MSLALHMYDEEPDIL
+1330 MSLALHLYDEEPDIL
-1345 GSFAI
+1345 GSFAT
-1350 KDIVEVRACDEKEEA
+1350 KDIVEVRACNENEEA
-1365 ETSNCKS
+1365 ETGHCKS
-1372 ACVITLRPQ
+1372 ACVVMLRPQ
-1381 INATKEVIQTVPDRM
+1381 SNAATSNQMVI
-1396 IVKCDSIDHCLEWMR
+1396 KCDSIDHCLKWMR
-1411 LLCSTNGKLELK
+1411 LLCSSNGKLELK

-1440 FRHQSFLATA
+1440 SRHQSFLASA
-1450 PLSAV
+1450 PLSAA
-1455 IATANSGAGIAS
+1455 IADANPTS
-1467 QEGERTRRMTRQ
+1467 RTSVHARRMTRQ

-1495 MMGHS
+1495 IMGT

>member
-1 MTTDLSASAIGG
+1 MATDLSASSIGG
-13 VNAGTIDSAVGASGG
+13 VSAATDSAVGASGG

-43 QITGAIHTDW
+43 QLTGAIHTDW

-153 IAGND
+153 VAGND

-171 VLRGEYKP
+171 V
-179 KLMLRPESSIIR
+179 LMLRPESSIIR

-197 RPSAARKTALTQGSR
+197 RPSAAARKTALTPGSR

-221 TGTLTGGLGDNSD
+221 TGTLIGSMGDGD
-234 SKSQGDDDV
+234 SKNSGDDDV

-274 FLEGMGPGGELGPAE
+274 FQNGTGPGGELRPAE
-289 ASGVIRVGDL
+289 ASGVIRVGDV
-299 LISINNH
+299 LISINSH

-314 QAVDLIRAAERPLTL
+314 QAIDLIRAAGRPLTL
-329 RFSRIDFTTAPPAD
+329 RFSRIDYSMAPTVDTA
-343 TTRVAEG
+343 RVAEG
-350 WVLSKEPSAHRY
+350 WVLAKEPSALRF
-362 RVRMLQLHGD
+362 RIRMLQLHGD

-400 IRPTNDTRE
+400 VRPTNDTRE

-435 YTKCREDM
+435 YTKCQEDM
-443 VQWIDLLK
+443 GQWVDLLK

-458 KAKRLSIPVHPVAVV
+458 KATRLSIPVHPVAVV
-473 EFDPILEPKVV
+473 EFNPVLEPKVV
-484 LQDDVGKIGD
+484 LQDDVGKLGD
-494 FLPTFVCHYFL
+494 LLPTFSCYYFL
-505 LLEDGKI
+505 LLEDGKL
-512 MYYVNADSAATR
+512 MYYINAGSAATR
-524 TRPIGVL
+524 TRPIGIL
-531 RCDNIMSIVPSQV
+531 RCDNIVSIVPSQI
-544 TDDTADTAVDGDSSC
+544 TDDTTTDNGCSSVTSFIDG
-559 VTPSITGGTK
+559 IT
-569 EKMMPWRLELE
+569 EQMMPWRLELGVL
-580 ILAQSSVQKYR
+580 IQDSATKYR
-591 RPFVMCFATQEK
+591 RPFVICFSTQEK
-603 MMKWGIAVSKEAKRL
+603 MMKWGIAVGKEAKRL

-625 SSISR
+625 PSISR
-630 RASRSDSQT
+630 RSSRSNSRT
-639 YAPRNSETP
+639 YAPRHSDTP

-657 ISNPSKYIDPN
+657 ISNPCKYIDPN
-668 VQESLRL
+668 VLQPSCL
-675 YHSLKDVTLKAAT
+675 YRSLKDVTMKAAK
-688 RGWFFVKKTQSV
+688 RGWFLVKRPRSV
-700 GMSAYHPRFLV
+700 GMGAYHPRFLV
-711 LIDNKLMLFKYEVLE
+711 LIDNDLMFFKYEVLA

-734 SMLDLRNVK
+734 SMIDLRKVK

-749 SGFMENL
+749 SGFQEHL
-756 DFTIQLTTAGDIAWM
+756 DFTIQLTTADDIVWM
-771 LVAESYEQKEAWLS
+771 KDQVVRRTS
-785 ALIWLSD
+785 
-792 YYYRPADSTA
+792 
-802 ATNDVKRM
+802 
-810 VLNTAG
+810 
-816 LMMSIPESKGSNSIA
+816 
-831 SQDVNLKE
+831 
-839 ADRLAVAGIAK
+839 IAK
-850 ERQSTTHTGVGTLLT
+850 ERLLATDPGTVL
-865 ADYTG
+865 ANDFTG
-870 IGGEIQIAGKKVFA
+870 ISGEIQIAGKRVFA
-884 AISSGIFRYYDSQS
+884 AISSGVFRYFGSQS

-923 LDLGSF
+923 LNLGSF
-929 VVKVKGEKEVRLV
+929 VVKVKGEKDIQLV
-942 AESAKLAKRWML
+942 AESAKLAKCWML
-954 VICCC
+954 VMCCC
-959 GDLVLK
+959 GGLVLK
-965 KAPHADYWVSTRP
+965 KAPHADYWASVQP

-993 RRRYISLRNH
+993 RRRYFSLRNH
-1003 QLIFYTEEGGR
+1003 QLIFHTEEGGR

-1022 CIFHLQVS
+1022 CIFYLQMS

-1036 KDEADFYQLEVS
+1036 KDEVDFYQLEVS

-1071 LAFDTEEQLKEWA
+1071 LAFDTEEQLIEWA
-1084 HAIYDCCTNSMS
+1084 NAIHDCCTNSMS
-1096 LKGNATLSPLG
+1096 LKGNAALSPLG
-1107 EIQVLPKELLKTST
+1107 EIQVLPKELLKIST
-1121 FDHSDDE
+1121 FDHSDDDL
-1128 FFATPGLPIGPIVP
+1128 FKTAGLPLSPTAP
-1142 SKRPVSDLAVS
+1142 SKRPVPDVAAF

-1168 KEERLRLRYFMQ
+1168 KEERIRLRYFMQ

-1187 YKHEVLV
+1187 YKHEVLA

-1229 GSVTSVIIIPRT
+1229 GSETSVIIIPRT
-1241 DQEAVMWRNSLLG
+1241 DQEAVMWRSSLLD
-1254 VKRAYDQL
+1254 VKRAYGQL

-1269 DTFGTGVFISRGV
+1269 DTFGTGVFISRGS
-1282 TFSTHKDN
+1282 TFSTQKDN

-1315 WIPKYFVLTSSRVLM
+1315 WMPKYFVLTSSRVLV
-1330 MSLALHMYDEEPDIL
+1330 MSLALHLFDEEPDIL
-1345 GSFAI
+1345 GSFAS
-1350 KDIVEVRACDEKEEA
+1350 KDILEVRACNEMEEA
-1365 ETSNCKS
+1365 EVGNCKS

-1381 INATKEVIQTVPDRM
+1381 TGGTANAIQTVPDRM

-1411 LLCSTNGKLELK
+1411 LLCGSNGKLELK

-1440 FRHQSFLATA
+1440 SRHQSFLATA
-1450 PLSAV
+1450 PLSAA
-1455 IATANSGAGIAS
+1455 IAAANAGSGAS
-1467 QEGERTRRMTRQ
+1467 TRRKTRQ

-1495 MMGHS
+1495 MMAHP

>member
-1 MTTDLSASAIGG
+1 
-13 VNAGTIDSAVGASGG
+13 
-28 PENAYEKL
+28 
-36 SREVHQM
+36 M

-87 LHLPGNTY
+87 LHLPGNSY

-153 IAGND
+153 VAGND
-158 REDMVRWATVLTL
+158 REDMVRWAT
-171 VLRGEYKP
+171 
-179 KLMLRPESSIIR
+179 
-191 GSSVIP
+191 
-197 RPSAARKTALTQGSR
+197 
-212 FTDANGMRM
+212 
-221 TGTLTGGLGDNSD
+221 LGDSQTQCRSQKNGHDTGVEVYRCQWHAHDRHVDGDGD

-274 FLEGMGPGGELGPAE
+274 FQDGAGPGGELGPAE

-314 QAVDLIRAAERPLTL
+314 QAVELIRAAGRPLTL
-329 RFSRIDFTTAPPAD
+329 RFSRIDFNTAPPTD

-350 WVLSKEPSAHRY
+350 W
-362 RVRMLQLHGD
+362 LQGD

-423 ITLEGSQSIFTF
+423 VTLEGSQSIFTF
-435 YTKCREDM
+435 YTKSRQDM
-443 VQWIDLLK
+443 VQWVDLLK
-451 NSPLFSP
+451 NSPLFSS
-458 KAKRLSIPVHPVAVV
+458 KASRLSIPVHPVAVV
-473 EFDPILEPKVV
+473 EFDPVLEPKIV
-484 LQDDVGKIGD
+484 LQDDVGKLGD
-494 FLPTFVCHYFL
+494 LLSTFSCHYFL
-505 LLEDGKI
+505 LLEDGKM
-512 MYYVNADSAATR
+512 MYYVTADSASTR
-524 TRPIGVL
+524 TRPIGTI
-531 RCDNIMSIVPSQV
+531 RCDNIVSIVPSQV
-544 TDDTADTAVDGDSSC
+544 TDESMPGDDSNSETSSIGG
-559 VTPSITGGTK
+559 IT
-569 EKMMPWRLELE
+569 EEMMPWRLELGV
-580 ILAQSSVQKYR
+580 LVQGSAQKYR
-591 RPFVMCFATQEK
+591 RPFIMCFATQEK
-603 MMKWGIAVSKEAKRL
+603 MMKWGIAIGKEAKRL

-630 RASRSDSQT
+630 RASRSNSQT
-639 YAPRNSETP
+639 YAPRHSETP

-657 ISNPSKYIDPN
+657 ISNPSKYVDPN
-668 VQESLRL
+668 VNESSRL
-675 YHSLKDVTLKAAT
+675 YRSLKDVTLKSAT
-688 RGWFFVKKTQSV
+688 RGWFFVKKPRSA
-700 GMSAYHPRFLV
+700 GLSAYHPRFLV
-711 LIDNKLMLFKYEVLE
+711 LIDNQLMFFKYEVLE

-734 SMLDLRNVK
+734 SMLDLRNIK

-749 SGFMENL
+749 SGFQENL
-756 DFTIQLTTAGDIAWM
+756 DFTIQLTTADDIVWM
-771 LVAESYEQKEAWLS
+771 LVAESYAQKEAWLS

-792 YYYRPADSTA
+792 YYYRPGDNDDSVTTA
-802 ATNDVKRM
+802 INDVKRIA
-810 VLNTAG
+810 LNTAG
-816 LMMSIPESKGSNSIA
+816 IMTSIPESEGSNSIT
-831 SQDVNLKE
+831 SQDVNPKE
-839 ADRLAVAGIAK
+839 ADRLAAAGIAK
-850 ERQSTTHTGVGTLLT
+850 ERLSTTGLGAMLT
-865 ADYTG
+865 DDFMG
-870 IGGEIQIAGKKVFA
+870 IGGEIQIAGRRVFA
-884 AISSGIFRYYDSQS
+884 AISSGVFRYYDSQS

-954 VICCC
+954 VMCCC

-965 KAPHADYWVSTRP
+965 KAPHADYWASTKP

-993 RRRYISLRNH
+993 RRRYFSLRNH
-1003 QLIFYTEEGGR
+1003 QLIFYTEQGGR

-1022 CIFHLQVS
+1022 CIFHLQMS

-1084 HAIYDCCTNSMS
+1084 KAIYDCCTNSMS

-1107 EIQVLPKELLKTST
+1107 DIQVLPKELLKTST
-1121 FDHSDDE
+1121 FDHSDDA
-1128 FFATPGLPIGPIVP
+1128 FFKTSGLPVGPTMP
-1142 SKRPVSDLAVS
+1142 SKRPVPDAAVS

-1168 KEERLRLRYFMQ
+1168 KEERIRLRYFMQ

-1187 YKHEVLV
+1187 FKHAVLA
-1194 DEATAIR
+1194 DEAAAIR

-1206 CRALVDVRFAYIN
+1206 CRALVD
-1219 SPENAVELIL
+1219 
-1229 GSVTSVIIIPRT
+1229 
-1241 DQEAVMWRNSLLG
+1241 
-1254 VKRAYDQL
+1254 L

-1269 DTFGTGVFISRGV
+1269 DTFGTGVFISRGS

-1300 AVIYSSNLQDWDGRK
+1300 TVIYSSNLQDWDGRN

-1330 MSLALHMYDEEPDIL
+1330 MSLALHLYDEEPDIL
-1345 GSFAI
+1345 A
-1350 KDIVEVRACDEKEEA
+1350 RLQPR
-1365 ETSNCKS
+1365 TSWS
-1372 ACVITLRPQ
+1372 ASGGG
-1381 INATKEVIQTVPDRM
+1381 IQTVPDRM

-1411 LLCSTNGKLELK
+1411 LLCSSNGKLELK

-1440 FRHQSFLATA
+1440 SRHQSFLATA
-1450 PLSAV
+1450 PLSAA
-1455 IATANSGAGIAS
+1455 IAAANSSSGAAAHG
-1467 QEGERTRRMTRQ
+1467 GERTRRMTRQ

-1495 MMGHS
+1495 MMGM